1 LIRRVI
7 GEIVEK
13 NLDYI
18 VLMCN
23 GVGFRVFIPSS
34 CYDRLPLGGG
44 EVTLYTYMSVKE
56 DSISL
61 YGFIEPEQLAV
72 FELVTSVSGIGP
84 KIAMQVVGTTE
95 PTHFYL
101 SILNEN
107 INQLTKIPGIGKKS
121 AQRIILELKEK
132 VKDFTASQYELSENY
147 QELANKASNTVGLS
161 KSQTTE
167 ELKAA
172 LSTLGYTNREID
184 KTVESLYDSVK
195 ADMEMENLLRLALQ
209 KLNKH

>member
-1 LIRRVI
+1 MIRRVV

-18 VLMCN
+18 VLMCH
-23 GVGFRVFIPSS
+23 GIGFQVFIPRS
-34 CYDRLPLGGG
+34 CYDRLPLGGD
-44 EVTLYTYMSVKE
+44 EITLYIYMSVKE

-95 PTHFYL
+95 PTQFYL

-121 AQRIILELKEK
+121 AQRIVLELKEK
-132 VKDFTASQYELSENY
+132 VKDLTQVEGVDPNIVDNQSIPNVGQKDHKLTELRDALTA
-147 QELANKASNTVGLS
+147 
-161 KSQTTE
+161 
-167 ELKAA
+167 
-172 LSTLGYTNREID
+172 LGYTEKEITRGIERLQGTLAAED
-184 KTVESLYDSVK
+184 NL
-195 ADMEMENLLRLALQ
+195 ENLLRLTLQ
-209 KLNKH
+209 ELTKG